1 MKDFFM
7 KVMLSIK
14 PQYVDKIFSQ
24 IKRYEFR
31 KSIFK
36 NENID
41 TVIVYATKPV
51 SMLVGEFKIKRIY
64 KNTPL
69 QIWESTKN
77 YAGISEKAYFRYF
90 KDKKY
95 AYAIEIGDI
104 IKYPRSINPYTTFV
118 KFSPP
123 QSYVYVDDNLIKVL

>member
-1 MKDFFM
+1 M

-41 TVIVYATKPV
+41 TIIVYATKPV

-77 YAGISEKAYFRYF
+77 YAGISEKPIF
-90 KDKKY
+90 
-95 AYAIEIGDI
+95 DI
-104 IKYPRSINPYTTFV
+104 LRTKNMLMQLKLVI
-118 KFSPP
+118 
-123 QSYVYVDDNLIKVL
+123 